1 MFFWAEFQFIS
12 ICSVSRDITLCW
24 YGSQDIFLFSLTS
37 QELLFLTKHW
47 NNSDISSGKCFFT
60 HFRRSLLQVRDSY
73 SIWEIDSIYLWYV
86 FWSFSFF
93 MKSCSPGYIFR
104 VLSLRFS
111 SFKYEYQILFTIDS
125 CIRSFLQEIRF
136 LSLAHIDGSYTILP
150 MDSPYPFFLFHPDSW
165 NIYICYELND
175 FLLYFFFFSFDEYII
190 APCFLFVN
198 TFLRFF
204 QYFYYIICMF
214 LI

>member
-12 ICSVSRDITLCW
+12 ICSVSLTSLCADMDLKL
-24 YGSQDIFLFSLTS
+24 SVFIPLTS

-136 LSLAHIDGSYTILP
+136 LSLAHIDG
-150 MDSPYPFFLFHPDSW
+150 
-165 NIYICYELND
+165 C
-175 FLLYFFFFSFDEYII
+175 
-190 APCFLFVN
+190 
-198 TFLRFF
+198 
-204 QYFYYIICMF
+204 
-214 LI
+214 